1 MRTPSHYFRYAAV
14 ALISAALIGSG
25 VPTAALADD
34 TSDLESLQNTA
45 IEANEK
51 LDEEQQ
57 KLDAL
62 QSQIDENNQQVQ
74 EIEDKL
80 PQLRQ
85 NAASAISTSYKLHQN
100 SNSLLSMIFSSKDF
114 NEVLNLINSLN
125 RVMASSTQ
133 DINNLVNVEQELQT
147 KQAEL
152 TQEKT
157 DEEQQ
162 VKVAKDASDQA
173 QAAVDAALQKAAEGK
188 AEREAAYEAAQAAGQ
203 QDQTITQI
211 DQATKNSNDSNLN
224 NSNPNNSDQQ
234 SSGNSTGNSAGNN
247 ADNSAMNSGSAS
259 GGFTYVE
266 ASMYGSGDGLMGNR
280 TANGDT
286 LTPTSMGIAM
296 KTMPLGTIVELT
308 YSGRTCRAIVND
320 RGPYA
325 GNRQIDLQPAVASA
339 LGFSGVGTVGY
350 RVVS

>member
-224 NSNPNNSDQQ
+224 NSNQQ

>member
-211 DQATKNSNDSNLN
+211 DQATNNPN
-224 NSNPNNSDQQ
+224 NSNPNNSNQQ
-234 SSGNSTGNSAGNN
+234 SSGNSTGNN
-247 ADNSAMNSGSAS
+247 ADNSAMNSGSTS

>member
-211 DQATKNSNDSNLN
+211 DQATKNSN
-224 NSNPNNSDQQ
+224 NSNPNNSNQQ
-234 SSGNSTGNSAGNN
+234 SSGNSTGNNAGNN
-247 ADNSAMNSGSAS
+247 ADNSATNSGSAS

>member
-211 DQATKNSNDSNLN
+211 DQATKNSNDSNPN
-224 NSNPNNSDQQ
+224 NSNQQ

>member
-211 DQATKNSNDSNLN
+211 DQATKNSN
-224 NSNPNNSDQQ
+224 NSNPNNSNQQ
-234 SSGNSTGNSAGNN
+234 SSGNSADNN

-350 RVVS
+350 RVVRVVS

>member
-203 QDQTITQI
+203 QDQTIMQI
-211 DQATKNSNDSNLN
+211 DQATKNSN
-224 NSNPNNSDQQ
+224 NSNPNNSNQQ

>member
-125 RVMASSTQ
+125 RVMTSSTQ

-224 NSNPNNSDQQ
+224 NSNQQ

-339 LGFSGVGTVGY
+339 LGFSSVGTVGY

>member
-211 DQATKNSNDSNLN
+211 DQATKNSNDSNPN
-224 NSNPNNSDQQ
+224 NSNQQ
-234 SSGNSTGNSAGNN
+234 SSGNSTGNSAGN
-247 ADNSAMNSGSAS
+247 SAMNFGSAS

>member
-211 DQATKNSNDSNLN
+211 DQATKNSN
-224 NSNPNNSDQQ
+224 NSNPNNSNQQ
-234 SSGNSTGNSAGNN
+234 SSGNSTGNNADNN

-350 RVVS
+350 RVVRVVS